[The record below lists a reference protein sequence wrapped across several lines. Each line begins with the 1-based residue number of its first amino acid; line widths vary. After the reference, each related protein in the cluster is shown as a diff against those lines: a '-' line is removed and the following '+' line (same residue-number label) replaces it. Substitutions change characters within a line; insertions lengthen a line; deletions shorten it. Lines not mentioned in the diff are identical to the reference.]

1 MLPGKSLLKVLIIYT
16 LCFCKKKKKIR
27 KFDKAKKIMS
37 VYS

>member
-16 LCFCKKKKKIR
+16 LCFCKKKKIR